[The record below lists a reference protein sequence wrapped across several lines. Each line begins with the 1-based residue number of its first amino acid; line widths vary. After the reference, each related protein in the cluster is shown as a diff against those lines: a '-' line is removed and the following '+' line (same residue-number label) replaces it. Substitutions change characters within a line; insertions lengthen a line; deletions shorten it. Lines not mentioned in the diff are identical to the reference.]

1 MMIDQTAGLNSTTQS
16 ERIYRE
22 NSTGQTGQR
31 RSSREQDPDQQPSPG
46 TDTVSLSAE
55 AIARLRAVPPAGAA
69 NEAQESTASETRDE
83 DAQEQQQRRYESI
96 DIRV

>member
-1 MMIDQTAGLNSTTQS
+1 MIDQTSGLNSTIQS

-31 RSSREQDPDQQPSPG
+31 RSSREQDPSRQPPPG
-46 TDTVSLSAE
+46 ADTVSLSAE
-55 AIARLRAVPPAGAA
+55 AIARLKAVPPTGAA
-69 NEAQESTASETRDE
+69 TEAQENPDSENGSEEAR
-83 DAQEQQQRRYESI
+83 EQQRSESI